1 MSKRDF
7 LAPPPPP
14 RRERRKWT
22 RPEDYLPQRR
32 RRAHAARPDAAT
44 RPEAASSARPLLGM
58 VPFMLLMLA
67 LGILA
72 VAIMVAA
79 YPGQHP
85 AKAPE
90 PVKEEGTAPPGWL
103 KG

>member
-1 MSKRDF
+1 
-7 LAPPPPP
+7 
-14 RRERRKWT
+14 
-22 RPEDYLPQRR
+22 
-32 RRAHAARPDAAT
+32 
-44 RPEAASSARPLLGM
+44 
-58 VPFMLLMLA
+58 MLLMLA

-72 VAIMVAA
+72 VAIMIAA